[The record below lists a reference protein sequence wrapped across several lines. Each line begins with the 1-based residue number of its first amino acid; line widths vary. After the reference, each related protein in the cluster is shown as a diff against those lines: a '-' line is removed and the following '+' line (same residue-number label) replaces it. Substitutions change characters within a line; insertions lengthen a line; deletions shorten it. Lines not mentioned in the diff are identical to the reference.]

1 MHIARIIICMKSND
15 LLRTEADLMSKQ
27 ARALGLTQSI
37 IAEHLD
43 ASQSQ
48 VSRILSGTS
57 KRRSKLFDAVY
68 NYVFSAGKHPPPESS
83 PLSKEL
89 NDALAAVWD
98 GTPEHGRALALVIR
112 SLGVLHRDHA
122 SMPNGHTVQEAD

>member
-1 MHIARIIICMKSND
+1 MKSND
-15 LLRTEADLMSKQ
+15 LLRTEADLMSKR

-37 IAEHLD
+37 IAEHLN

-68 NYVFSAGKHPPPESS
+68 NYVVSAGIHPSTDS
-83 PLSKEL
+83 ISHSKEL

-98 GTPEHGRALALVIR
+98 GTPEHARALALVIR
-112 SLGVLHRDHA
+112 SLGVLRPAHVLMPSGHA
-122 SMPNGHTVQEAD
+122 MQVADQA

>member
-1 MHIARIIICMKSND
+1 MKSND
-15 LLRTEADLMSKQ
+15 LLRTEADLMSKR

-37 IAEHLD
+37 IAEHLN

-48 VSRILSGTS
+48 ISRILSGTS

-68 NYVFSAGKHPPPESS
+68 NYVFSAGIHPS
-83 PLSKEL
+83 PDSISHSKEL

-98 GTPEHGRALALVIR
+98 GTPEHARALALVIR
-112 SLGVLHRDHA
+112 SLGVLRPGHV
-122 SMPNGHTVQEAD
+122 SMPSGQAMQVADQA